1 MLCITTTPAVLRH
14 LRSLIAGNLDSAQ
27 GLARAADCSRS
38 PALARTLRACAVTRE
53 EFAVELRSVLKA
65 LGDADAVSVPT
76 RAPRWWAELDDLAQ
90 RGGDRAVLNGVLRA
104 ESWIRNAYNAAVR
117 EGGADELVDVIQRQA
132 ESTRRVESHLRLL
145 REVPRFLS
153 E

>member
-1 MLCITTTPAVLRH
+1 MLCITATPAVLRQV
-14 LRSLIAGNLDSAQ
+14 RSLIAGNLDNAQ

-53 EFAVELRSVLKA
+53 EFAAELRSVLKA
-65 LGDADAVSVPT
+65 LGDADAVPAPA
-76 RAPRWWAELDDLAQ
+76 RARRWWADLDDLAE
-90 RGGDRAVLNGVLRA
+90 RGGDRAVLSEVLRA
-104 ESWIRNAYNAAVR
+104 EAWIRNAYNAAVR

-132 ESTRRVESHLRLL
+132 ESTRRVERHLHVL